1 MRYFSPILLMKPYAE
16 FPEGLMNWKIRFL
29 NIPKLSE
36 LLIVESNLFDSIN
49 EDGKKVFL
57 IERL

>member
-1 MRYFSPILLMKPYAE
+1 MKPYAE

-29 NIPKLSE
+29 NIPKLSQ
-36 LLIVESNLFDSIN
+36 LRIVESNLFDSIN